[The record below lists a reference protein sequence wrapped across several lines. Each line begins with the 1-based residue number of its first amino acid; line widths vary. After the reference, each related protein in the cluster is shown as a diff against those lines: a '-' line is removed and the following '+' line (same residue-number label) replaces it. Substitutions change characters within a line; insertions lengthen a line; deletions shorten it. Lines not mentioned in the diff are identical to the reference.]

1 MTGKARRH
9 EGAQGAQFSRLISSE
24 DAIVSL
30 QKKNSAFYSQA
41 GHTKFFE
48 NSLVP
53 SSSQNVSEVL
63 LRI

>member
-9 EGAQGAQFSRLISSE
+9 EGAQFSRLISSE